1 MHVDERRRSGQLNW
15 TAILSYTG
23 SLAVS
28 LTTWAALI
36 LLVKHFVK

>member
-1 MHVDERRRSGQLNW
+1 MYVDERRRSSQLNW

-28 LTTWAALI
+28 LAIWAALI
-36 LLVKHFVK
+36 LVVKHFVK

>member
-1 MHVDERRRSGQLNW
+1 MLVQERKRVVEVNW

-28 LTTWAALI
+28 LAIWAGLI
-36 LLVKHFVK
+36 RIMHHFVR